1 MHSSNIL
8 NFHSKHIQVLRI
20 ECDSS
25 MATEQTTENTRASGR
40 TTGGTTSTDL
50 PTRNLVTTNA
60 LNCDDDNVE
69 AASK

>member
-1 MHSSNIL
+1 MTCHWFSPSTLVSSTNNTDPHDIADIL
-8 NFHSKHIQVLRI
+8 LKV
-20 ECDSS
+20 
-25 MATEQTTENTRASGR
+25 AGR

-50 PTRNLVTTNA
+50 PTRNIVTTNA

>member
-1 MHSSNIL
+1 
-8 NFHSKHIQVLRI
+8 
-20 ECDSS
+20 